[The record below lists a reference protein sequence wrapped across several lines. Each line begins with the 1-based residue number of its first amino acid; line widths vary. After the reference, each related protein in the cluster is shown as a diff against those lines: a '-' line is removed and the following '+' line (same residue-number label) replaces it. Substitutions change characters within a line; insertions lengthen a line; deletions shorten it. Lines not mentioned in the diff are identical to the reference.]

1 MPISVKWSRKD
12 YSRIPYWLY
21 HDTDVYKE
29 EQELIFRGATWAYLC
44 FEAEIPNPG
53 DYKTTWVGATPIL
66 VNRDRSGDI
75 HAMVNRCSHRG
86 AAVCRHALGNTKV
99 HTCIYHR
106 WSFNLVGELVGI
118 PFQRGVNGQGG
129 MDADFDKSEH
139 GLRKLKVA
147 CYKGVVFGTF
157 A

>member
-21 HDTDVYKE
+21 HDTDIYKE

-53 DYKTTWVGATPIL
+53 DYKTTWVGDTPIL

-86 AAVCRHALGNTKV
+86 AAVYTQSSSRQQPRLERKTDMNPEEENQ
-99 HTCIYHR
+99 
-106 WSFNLVGELVGI
+106 SLVAG
-118 PFQRGVNGQGG
+118 
-129 MDADFDKSEH
+129 
-139 GLRKLKVA
+139 
-147 CYKGVVFGTF
+147 
-157 A
+157 